1 MSSEI
6 TFKFMNQKL
15 SNILV
20 VDDTPDNL
28 LLIVD
33 VLKDFYH
40 VRAVNSGEKALRIAN
55 SPQPPDLILLD
66 VMMPELNGYEVCK
79 RLKSNPG
86 TSEIPVIF
94 ITALS
99 EMEDEKHG
107 FELGAVDYILKPI
120 SSPILLARVKT
131 HIHLK
136 KYSDF
141 LQNQNQI
148 LESEVESRI
157 QEIRNIQEVTI
168 LALAALAETRDNDTG
183 NHLRRTQIYIKL
195 LATALKDHPRFK
207 DFLSENNITL
217 LYKSAPLHDIGKVGI
232 PDRILLKPGRL
243 DTDEFEIM
251 KTHCKLGYDALD
263 YAERSIGIKIDFLQI
278 AKDIVLYHHEKW
290 DGTGYPLGLKNDEIP
305 IPARLMAIAD
315 VYDALTATR
324 VYKASFP
331 HEDARS
337 IILEGKGNHFDPDI
351 VDAFLG
357 IHSDFLET
365 SKMYSDRTY

>member
-1 MSSEI
+1 MSYLMSSEI

-136 KYSDF
+136 NF
-141 LQNQNQI
+141 
-148 LESEVESRI
+148 
-157 QEIRNIQEVTI
+157 
-168 LALAALAETRDNDTG
+168 
-183 NHLRRTQIYIKL
+183 
-195 LATALKDHPRFK
+195 
-207 DFLSENNITL
+207 
-217 LYKSAPLHDIGKVGI
+217 
-232 PDRILLKPGRL
+232 
-243 DTDEFEIM
+243 
-251 KTHCKLGYDALD
+251 
-263 YAERSIGIKIDFLQI
+263 
-278 AKDIVLYHHEKW
+278 
-290 DGTGYPLGLKNDEIP
+290 
-305 IPARLMAIAD
+305 
-315 VYDALTATR
+315 
-324 VYKASFP
+324 
-331 HEDARS
+331 
-337 IILEGKGNHFDPDI
+337 
-351 VDAFLG
+351 
-357 IHSDFLET
+357 
-365 SKMYSDRTY
+365 